1 MTLLRLVFLSLFI
14 MSGAALARE
23 QSDAPDIAV
32 IGFSPDGRYFAY
44 EQYGFD
50 IVADAVD
57 AAIFVIDRETNAPA
71 EGFPFGFIAVTRDG
85 QHPAPVGGHDIDVD
99 QFRDASGIPDL
110 DALRQAVRDKAKAKL
125 AALKI
130 GTPGRRVAGI
140 PLTQRAPAETQ
151 QSPLKFVLRP
161 TLPSAIPDQQYEF
174 TLTAKLGDQ
183 PADCFNAAPPQ
194 RRQAVTFTV
203 EAARNWPEHKVE
215 AKKDYP
221 FAYEIEKD
229 DCAAGLWISDVYAAP
244 GGGPDA
250 VALIFMAAAWS
261 SAVDSAQH
269 HALFIT
275 LPEGAE

>member
-1 MTLLRLVFLSLFI
+1 MTLLRLAFLALFLLT
-14 MSGAALARE
+14 GTAFARE

-32 IGFSPDGRYFAY
+32 LGFSPDGRYFAY

-50 IVADAVD
+50 LASEALDT
-57 AAIFVIDRETNAPA
+57 AIFVIDRETNAPA
-71 EGFPFGFIAVTRDG
+71 QGFPFGFIAVTRGD
-85 QHPAPVGGHDIDVD
+85 QYPAPVGGHDIDPEK
-99 QFRDASGIPDL
+99 FRTEDGGVDL
-110 DALRQAVRDKAKAKL
+110 DALRQVVRDKAKAKL
-125 AALKI
+125 EALKI
-130 GTPGRRVAGI
+130 GTAGRRVAGI
-140 PLTQRAPAETQ
+140 PLTQRAPGETSQ
-151 QSPLKFVLRP
+151 TPLKFVLFP
-161 TLPSAIPDQQYEF
+161 TIPSAIPDQQYEF

-194 RRQAVTFTV
+194 RKQAVTFTV

-215 AKKDYP
+215 ARKDYP

-229 DCAAGLWISDVYAAP
+229 DCAMGLWISDIYAAP

-250 VALIFMAAAWS
+250 VALVFLVAAWS

-275 LPEGAE
+275 LPQGAQ